1 MMLLPIVGKSIRTSL
16 YYNQRGS
23 FYVSSTNKLL
33 LWITHTYMY
42 RIYVHSK
49 EYTY

>member
-1 MMLLPIVGKSIRTSL
+1 MLLPIIGKSIRTSL
-16 YYNQRGS
+16 YYIQRGS
-23 FYVSSTNKLL
+23 LFYVSFINKLL